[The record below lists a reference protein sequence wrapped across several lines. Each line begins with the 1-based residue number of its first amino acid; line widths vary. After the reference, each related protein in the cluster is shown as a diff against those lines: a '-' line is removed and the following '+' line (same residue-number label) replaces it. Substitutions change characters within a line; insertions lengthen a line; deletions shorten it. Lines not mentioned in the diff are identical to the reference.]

1 MKNLNILLI
10 KSVLLVLILFGLW
23 TSLHYTFYSW
33 GPNSDVSYPA
43 MLWQGIHRYGL
54 IFLKSANPTP
64 DNWLFSLIPIFFALF
79 SIFGVNAYVLILVGW
94 LIYAVSAMLTGI
106 IVKKVTNNSL
116 LSLIAVVLSLF
127 VGVYDYSASWM
138 VYSDT
143 HNISMLWTLASLLI
157 TIQIFSK
164 QAKSKI
170 KIVYFVLIFVITF
183 IAGFSD
189 PWFNAAFNLPMILAL
204 LLIYFQD
211 KEQRQNSKIVISLIV
226 LSWLISYTRL
236 FGLLSFIPRSQ
247 FVFISSLHE
256 FIRHFLLYFD
266 LLGRL
271 FNIKQAFDI
280 NLILGIVFLVLS
292 MFILVYIL
300 TKLVFFV
307 KNKLIQF
314 SILEKVA
321 IYFSLFSIM
330 VVSTAFLLYNFYLPR
345 EFPWGFY
352 TSRYMLNNF
361 YFLVILMLISMN
373 KIYFHEKDKILK
385 MLTSIYIPIYIF
397 IGVFVDHQAW
407 KNPKIKIKSLGVENL
422 ISTLEANHL
431 YFGYGDY
438 WASQANAINV
448 LTNGKI
454 TVVGIKDS
462 FSPPFQASSIYFN
475 PNDIP
480 KEPYYFLVVPNKPY
494 SVQHLPL
501 KESLENAKIFLTS
514 KNHKIKF
521 SGWHLSLKES
531 LEKAK
536 IFFGKPTKIITLRN
550 RTIIV
555 WDHKLDFNN
564 MKDRLFSALFNTA
577 EKFLSDG
584 GDSSK
589 LLPQY
594 LEENGYL
601 PKSFGYETGPA
612 INWTKNDGWIGQ
624 GCPDGKGK
632 CFGVGVVGKID
643 QVKPIIDKYKSQA
656 LKIFFPYPKLYN
668 PNSSQGKGQ
677 LLMIFRDPEPKTN
690 KDKQN
695 YK

>member
-1 MKNLNILLI
+1 MKNLNINLLI
-10 KSVLLVLILFGLW
+10 KSVFLVLVLFGLW
-23 TSLHYTFYSW
+23 TSLHYTFYLW
-33 GPNSDVSYPA
+33 GPDSDVSYSA

-94 LIYAVSAMLTGI
+94 LIYAISAILTGI

-116 LSLIAVVLSLF
+116 LSFVAMVLSLF

-138 VYSDT
+138 VYSNT

-170 KIVYFVLIFVITF
+170 KIVYFVLIFIITF
-183 IAGFSD
+183 MAGFSD

-226 LSWLISYTRL
+226 LSWFISYTRL
-236 FGLLSFIPRSQ
+236 FGILSFCPRSH
-247 FVFISSLHE
+247 FVFVSSLNE
-256 FIRHFLLYFD
+256 FLNHLLWYFYV
-266 LLGRL
+266 LVSL
-271 FNIKQAFDI
+271 FNIKQAFYI

-321 IYFSLFSIM
+321 IYFSLSSIM

-352 TSRYMLNNF
+352 TSRFILNNF
-361 YFLVILMLISMN
+361 YYLVILMLISMN

-407 KNPKIKIKSLGVENL
+407 TNPKIKIKSLV
-422 ISTLEANHL
+422 
-431 YFGYGDY
+431 
-438 WASQANAINV
+438 
-448 LTNGKI
+448 
-454 TVVGIKDS
+454 
-462 FSPPFQASSIYFN
+462 
-475 PNDIP
+475 
-480 KEPYYFLVVPNKPY
+480 
-494 SVQHLPL
+494 
-501 KESLENAKIFLTS
+501 
-514 KNHKIKF
+514 
-521 SGWHLSLKES
+521 
-531 LEKAK
+531 
-536 IFFGKPTKIITLRN
+536 
-550 RTIIV
+550 
-555 WDHKLDFNN
+555 
-564 MKDRLFSALFNTA
+564 
-577 EKFLSDG
+577 
-584 GDSSK
+584 
-589 LLPQY
+589 
-594 LEENGYL
+594 
-601 PKSFGYETGPA
+601 
-612 INWTKNDGWIGQ
+612 
-624 GCPDGKGK
+624 
-632 CFGVGVVGKID
+632 
-643 QVKPIIDKYKSQA
+643 
-656 LKIFFPYPKLYN
+656 
-668 PNSSQGKGQ
+668 
-677 LLMIFRDPEPKTN
+677 
-690 KDKQN
+690 
-695 YK
+695 